1 MQDERRPREV
11 VEEDQQCRD
20 TSKREDD
27 PQDAFRLCE
36 DHCWS
41 RVGGDVLWVL
51 QLGEQ
56 RWGGVGGVCPV
67 CSEL

>member
-41 RVGGDVLWVL
+41 RVGGDVLWGATAGRTA
-51 QLGEQ
+51 LG
-56 RWGGVGGVCPV
+56 GGVRVCVSGV
-67 CSEL
+67 